1 MIERLF
7 KPSLPLAKTA
17 DSALDMPN
25 ATITGHID
33 NGAPLILSQE
43 GRDICITGASG
54 PELCKL

>member
-1 MIERLF
+1 LH
-7 KPSLPLAKTA
+7 KTA

-54 PELCKL
+54 PEQCKL

>member
-25 ATITGHID
+25 ATITEHID
-33 NGAPLILSQE
+33 NGAPLILSQ
-43 GRDICITGASG
+43 GSG

>member
-17 DSALDMPN
+17 DSARDMPN
-25 ATITGHID
+25 ATITEHID
-33 NGAPLILSQE
+33 NGAPLILSQ